1 MLLCHCL
8 SLLVAMVT
16 KMQQKTKQK
25 KTTTKTTFKNLL
37 WNHWSDWAQIL
48 HVASLGLG
56 NESLFFYENR
66 PISFVAMATKFP
78 LTFNGENRKMA
89 FTAKQLKI
97 F

>member
-1 MLLCHCL
+1 MLLCHYL

-16 KMQQKTKQK
+16 KMQKKITKN
-25 KTTTKTTFKNLL
+25 TFKNLLL
-37 WNHWSDWAQIL
+37 WNHWSDGAQIL
-48 HVASLGLG
+48 PVTSLGLG

-66 PISFVAMATKFP
+66 PISLVAMAKFP

>member
-16 KMQQKTKQK
+16 KMQKKKKKKITKIA
-25 KTTTKTTFKNLL
+25 FKNLLL

-66 PISFVAMATKFP
+66 PISLVAMAT
-78 LTFNGENRKMA
+78 
-89 FTAKQLKI
+89 
-97 F
+97 